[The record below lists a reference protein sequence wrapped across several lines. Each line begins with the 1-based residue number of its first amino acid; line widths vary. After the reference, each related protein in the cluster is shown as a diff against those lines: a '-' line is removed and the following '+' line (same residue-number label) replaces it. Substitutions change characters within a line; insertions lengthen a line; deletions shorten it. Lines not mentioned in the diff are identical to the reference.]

1 MRDEV
6 IFTADGRIN
15 TKKERSKDCRKP
27 AYASGVPSSYKSN
40 TTREELC
47 LEYIQSFLKQ
57 YQSLYPKRKQ
67 PYMIID
73 NEHGLQKFICSAIR
87 PSHMPFSE
95 LYDMYECSAFLAGYI
110 LYEPLDPPSK
120 PPRIIFSPTE
130 TLKRHTGDCF
140 DMSTLLC
147 SLLIGSG
154 YDAYIVCG
162 YAPRHITLRDQSNT
176 LCPMANTLYDISAKA
191 KLKNEEVEQ
200 SETEESA
207 YVPLDNSVKSS
218 HYIAHQLERQRVE
231 TLDLFELWI
240 TDPPPSSTVNDRDN
254 DDDQAEGLRRQHA
267 WVMVCAGRREVKET
281 IFLEPSTGRVFAT
294 NGSPYTA
301 VDSVW
306 NHSNFWALHNSE
318 AKVSDVSSKG
328 RSSGFCATEKNF
340 TLSDHSKLS
349 HLFCILII
357 QINFDLSRSDN
368 WESLFPYGAQ
378 RTDGGEAF
386 LSPIGDGRRES
397 MMEKKRERLASGA
410 GQAAEVAVEV
420 VEIDGAVSRTFENP
434 PSWVSPILL
443 DRTQYVIRYPPY
455 GRRTVQYYCA
465 KADFFARNVH
475 PQVGTLHI
483 LPLLRFFTTFS
494 LSPPPAIFP
503 PVSSLICWLSGLSC
517 SHFRYTS
524 TWQKA
529 KHLIILLPFE

>member
-1 MRDEV
+1 MRDEI

-27 AYASGVPSSYKSN
+27 AYATGVPSSYKSN

-57 YQSLYPKRKQ
+57 YQTLYPKRKQ

-87 PSHMPFSE
+87 PSHTPFSE

-154 YDAYIVCG
+154 YDAYVVCG

-176 LCPMANTLYDISAKA
+176 LCPMANTLSDISAKA
-191 KLKNEEVEQ
+191 KIKNEEGEQ

-207 YVPLDNSVKSS
+207 YVPLDNSVKRS
-218 HYIAHQLERQRVE
+218 HYIVHQLERQRVE
-231 TLDLFELWI
+231 ALDLFELWI
-240 TDPPPSSTVNDRDN
+240 TDPPPNSTVNDRDN

-318 AKVSDVSSKG
+318 AKVSDVSCVG
-328 RSSGFCATEKNF
+328 IRINCCVAPCDVFQA
-340 TLSDHSKLS
+340 
-349 HLFCILII
+349 IL
-357 QINFDLSRSDN
+357 
-368 WESLFPYGAQ
+368 
-378 RTDGGEAF
+378 
-386 LSPIGDGRRES
+386 
-397 MMEKKRERLASGA
+397 
-410 GQAAEVAVEV
+410 
-420 VEIDGAVSRTFENP
+420 
-434 PSWVSPILL
+434 
-443 DRTQYVIRYPPY
+443 
-455 GRRTVQYYCA
+455 
-465 KADFFARNVH
+465 
-475 PQVGTLHI
+475 
-483 LPLLRFFTTFS
+483 
-494 LSPPPAIFP
+494 
-503 PVSSLICWLSGLSC
+503 
-517 SHFRYTS
+517 
-524 TWQKA
+524 
-529 KHLIILLPFE
+529 